1 MASMIDTTFPADDV
15 EVSKTDFRAQLA
27 VIKTEIEALQAGGL
41 GDIVGTSL
49 SINGSAAMT
58 AILDED
64 NLASDS
70 AAALATQQSIKAYV
84 DAQVTAQDLVFAADS
99 GTGAVDLDSQS
110 LTITGGTGINTSAT
124 GQAATV
130 AIDSTVTTN
139 TDTQTLTNKTIT
151 DAVGTIQ
158 TVEVTVNQSEVAAA
172 ASKTLLASTGK
183 TYKIRDIFLEG
194 SGTNFSGG
202 SGDRNLTVSDG
213 TTTWS
218 ILPASTLQALKTAR
232 WGQQQ
237 GWGGVETIPFPTSAT
252 ALTTASA
259 ADIVAQYSGGT
270 ADYTAGELKLIILAE
285 RTS

>member
-84 DAQVTAQDLVFAADS
+84 DAQDLDFVADS
-99 GTGAVDLDSQS
+99 GTGAVDLGSQS
-110 LTITGGTGINTSAT
+110 LTIIGGTGIDTSAT

-139 TDTQTLTNKTIT
+139 TGTQTLTNKTIT